1 VKFEPQP
8 IGEWRVERVSGL
20 LPPFGISKSIRR
32 AGGVTRVAGLPLAP
46 FRLVDRTL
54 VYTLLP
60 VRDELSRLPD
70 GSWEGRGVVLGRE
83 FCRFRLRRR

>member
-1 VKFEPQP
+1 MESEFEP

-20 LPPFGISKSIRR
+20 LPPFGISKSIGRS
-32 AGGVTRVAGLPLAP
+32 GGVTRVAGVPVAP
-46 FRLVDRTL
+46 FRLVHRTL
-54 VYTLLP
+54 IYALLP

-70 GSWEGRGVVLGRE
+70 GSWEGRGLVLGRQ